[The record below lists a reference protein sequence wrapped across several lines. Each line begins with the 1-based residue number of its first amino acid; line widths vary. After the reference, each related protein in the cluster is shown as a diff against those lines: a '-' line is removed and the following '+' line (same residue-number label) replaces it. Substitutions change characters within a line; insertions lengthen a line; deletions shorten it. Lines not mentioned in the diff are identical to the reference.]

1 MACVRGSVEQRPR
14 GSEARTPIG
23 SEAWLIREPSIR
35 VAGGGRRNRE
45 FRSRPFG
52 HRGLA
57 PGFRRLKA
65 ERLMPVAVTRHL
77 E

>member
-1 MACVRGSVEQRPR
+1 MAGGPDGRVLEAPRLRGL
-14 GSEARTPIG
+14 
-23 SEAWLIREPSIR
+23 EAWLIRELPVR

-45 FRSRPFG
+45 FRSRQFG
-52 HRGLA
+52 LRGLA